1 MALVGPPN
9 SGKSTLFNRL
19 TGLRQKVANYPGVTV
34 EQRVGRLN
42 GIGRDDLTLIDLP
55 GIYGLDS
62 YSEDARVAVD
72 VLHGEMPGTPAPD
85 AILLVLDS
93 LQLRRQLMLAAPVLA
108 LGLPTLVLL
117 NMSDLMEAR
126 GGRVDTLALAQELG
140 VPVAKISA
148 TRGAGLDSIT
158 HFLNRKAEAEQP
170 VPAEGKIE
178 LPVMGNPRSYRQWA
192 TGISTRTKYKAP
204 LSNAWTKRI
213 DGVLLHKIWGPL
225 IFLAVVFAV
234 FQVVF
239 SIGQPLSD
247 GFGNLLNAGGD
258 RIGAL
263 LGHNWVES
271 LLIDGVWR
279 GVASVLV
286 FLPQILLLFLF
297 IGVLED
303 SGYLARAALIA
314 DRVMRSIGLNGKAFI
329 PLLSA
334 YACAVPAIMATRTIE
349 NKRDRF
355 ATILVAPFMTCSARL
370 PIYML
375 MIAAFIPNTPLLG
388 DLFGLRAAVMLSLYV
403 LGFVAA
409 LGTAR
414 LLKSSILKASS
425 APFILELPQYRLPT
439 VRSLSLRLVD
449 RGKVFLRQAGTVIL
463 AVTLVLWVLSHVPFH
478 TDLTTSV
485 IGRLGHLIEPAI
497 QPLGFNWKIGIG
509 LLTSVVAR
517 EVIVGTLG
525 TLYGADPATQSL
537 GLQAALRHDLTLGG
551 AMAAAWLA
559 GLHYWRFGVP
569 ITVAAGAATL
579 SAAVIAVV
587 FALMPDLNGHL
598 ASAVVIACGLAVF
611 AAAMRFDMADPAR
624 VTRKTDI
631 AFWLHLLSA
640 PLIVQPLIFGFLG
653 GLQDLDTRRAL
664 GIIAIF
670 LGLGL
675 VAVIIDRRA
684 ILVSGLAYAGFAFGA
699 LIHRPGSNMK
709 RPPRLFWR
717 WAFSC
722 SP

>member
-1 MALVGPPN
+1 MSDCCSTATIEVPIEPRVAGRIRTVALVGPPN

-42 GIGRDDLTLIDLP
+42 GIGRGDLTLIDLP
-55 GIYGLDS
+55 GVYGLDS
-62 YSEDARVAVD
+62 YSEDARVAVE

-93 LQLRRQLMLAAPVLA
+93 LQLRRQLMLAAPVLG

-126 GGRVDTLALAQELG
+126 GGVVDTLALAQELG

-158 HFLNRKAEAEQP
+158 HFLNRKAEP
-170 VPAEGKIE
+170 VRNGSSGNAIEAPTPGRIE

-204 LSNAWTKRI
+204 ISSEWTKRI
-213 DGVLLHKIWGPL
+213 DGVLLHRIWGPL

-247 GFGNLLNAGGD
+247 GFGDVLNEGGAK
-258 RIGAL
+258 IGAL

-286 FLPQILLLFLF
+286 FVPQILLLFLF

-375 MIAAFIPNTPLLG
+375 MIAAFIPNKPILG

-409 LGTAR
+409 LATAW

-439 VRSLSLRLVD
+439 IRSLSLRLMD
-449 RGKVFLRQAGTVIL
+449 RGQVFLKQAGTVIL
-463 AVTLVLWVLSHVPFH
+463 AVTIVLWFLSHIPFH
-478 TDLTTSV
+478 ADLAQSV
-485 IGRLGHLIEPAI
+485 IGRLGQFIEPAI
-497 QPLGFNWKIGIG
+497 KPLGFNWKIGIG
-509 LLTSVVAR
+509 LLTSVMAR

-551 AMAAAWLA
+551 AMAL
-559 GLHYWRFGVP
+559 
-569 ITVAAGAATL
+569 
-579 SAAVIAVV
+579 VV
-587 FALMPDLNGHL
+587 FFAFALQCTSTIAIVRRETNSWRWPALQFVYMSVL
-598 ASAVVIACGLAVF
+598 AYLA
-611 AAAMRFDMADPAR
+611 
-624 VTRKTDI
+624 
-631 AFWLHLLSA
+631 
-640 PLIVQPLIFGFLG
+640 
-653 GLQDLDTRRAL
+653 AL
-664 GIIAIF
+664 GTNQ
-670 LGLGL
+670 
-675 VAVIIDRRA
+675 A
-684 ILVSGLAYAGFAFGA
+684 ILHFV
-699 LIHRPGSNMK
+699 R
-709 RPPRLFWR
+709 
-717 WAFSC
+717 
-722 SP
+722 